1 MASQPPRSL
10 RTPTP
15 VTTTAAPALPPES
28 HPTWAKLIDGTIQH
42 EFSYAAAG
50 MLLFNLNIQWRR
62 EPSRLPILIQQAR
75 AFFQKY
81 QHLLVFDIQKLFT

>member
-1 MASQPPRSL
+1 M
-10 RTPTP
+10 
-15 VTTTAAPALPPES
+15 TAGATVPPES
-28 HPTWAKLIDGTIQH
+28 HPTWARLIEGTIRH

-62 EPSRLPILIQQAR
+62 DPARLPQLIGQAR

-81 QHLLVFDIQKLFT
+81 QHLLVWDIQKLFT

>member
-1 MASQPPRSL
+1 M
-10 RTPTP
+10 
-15 VTTTAAPALPPES
+15 TAGPALPPES
-28 HPTWAKLIDGTIQH
+28 HPTWGRLIDGTIRH

-62 EPSRLPILIQQAR
+62 DPTRLPLLIQQAR

-81 QHLLVFDIQKLFT
+81 QHLLVWDIQKLFT

>member
-1 MASQPPRSL
+1 M
-10 RTPTP
+10 
-15 VTTTAAPALPPES
+15 TAGSALPPEN
-28 HPTWAKLIDGTIQH
+28 HPTWARLVDGTIRH

-62 EPSRLPILIQQAR
+62 DPARLPLLIQQVR

-81 QHLLVFDIQKLFT
+81 QHLLVWDIQKLFT

>member
-1 MASQPPRSL
+1 M
-10 RTPTP
+10 
-15 VTTTAAPALPPES
+15 TAGPALPPES
-28 HPTWAKLIDGTIQH
+28 HPAWTGLISGTIQH

-62 EPSRLPILIQQAR
+62 DPARLPLLIRQAR

-81 QHLLVFDIQKLFT
+81 QHLIIYDLQKLFT